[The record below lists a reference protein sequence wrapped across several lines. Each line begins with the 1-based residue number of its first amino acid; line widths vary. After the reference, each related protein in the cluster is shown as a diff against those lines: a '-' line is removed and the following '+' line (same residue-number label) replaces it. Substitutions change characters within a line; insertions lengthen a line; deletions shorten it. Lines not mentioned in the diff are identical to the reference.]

1 MIANPYGKYV
11 EALDVLACLEDTPAR
26 IESLVRGWPRAN
38 DEHSHAP
45 GKWTARQVL
54 THLAHIE
61 MVFANRLRFAL
72 AQDNYLAGVAI
83 GLWRTDAP
91 LVTRLL
97 LAVLWPI
104 GPLAFVM
111 VVAILVAAAPI
122 GLIGLKPR

>member
-1 MIANPYGKYV
+1 MNT
-11 EALDVLACLEDTPAR
+11 VLA
-26 IESLVRGWPRAN
+26 I
-38 DEHSHAP
+38 
-45 GKWTARQVL
+45 
-54 THLAHIE
+54 
-61 MVFANRLRFAL
+61 
-72 AQDNYLAGVAI
+72 YLAGVAI